1 MRIDLHPG
9 SDLAANVQHDLVA
22 FLEAG
27 FDLHD
32 IPVVYAD
39 LDVPKLYHI
48 LSSMIATWVLVGTTM
63 PPPEPGRRWDS

>member
-1 MRIDLHPG
+1 MRINLHPR

-22 FLEAG
+22 FLETG

-39 LDVPKLYHI
+39 LDVPKLYHN
-48 LSSMIATWVLVGTTM
+48 LVVK
-63 PPPEPGRRWDS
+63 